1 MADGIE
7 AVGPHLTR
15 AALLKQLHTVDN
27 FDSNGLVSPGGPGT
41 RKPALCYIVLQVKNQ
56 KYQRVDPQKGYICE
70 GAWVPN
76 E

>member
-1 MADGIE
+1 MSLA
-7 AVGPHLTR
+7 R
-15 AALLKQLHTVDN
+15 AGRRTLLVDC
-27 FDSNGLVSPGGPGT
+27 DL